1 MPQDQYQKVL
11 ILVIGGGVR
20 VLRFCRLG
28 VEAAPRRTKNAHNS
42 GKSRLELYL
51 SLPRSSA

>member
-11 ILVIGGGVR
+11 ILVMGGGVR